1 MIELTPLARP
11 YAKAVFASAIDTESV
26 DEIKE
31 ELRTMALVS
40 ATIEVK
46 SLIEDPTLS
55 NNEILNSLKALLDG
69 SISKTSQSLLNVLAE
84 NNRFNLLEA
93 IFEIY
98 KEIVAKHKEQ
108 KSVEVFVA
116 IEPSNDTEETIKTRL
131 VSTYGEG
138 TNVEFKIL
146 NSTFVPSPYVDT
158 SLVLIVS
165 SVSLEGSIAT
175 KTSTDFCSL
184 CLATISLYISN
195 MASRRLNLLFSAKTF
210 SSD

>member
-11 YAKAVFASAIDTESV
+11 YAKAVFASALDTESI

-31 ELRTMALVS
+31 ELKTMAFVS
-40 ATIEVK
+40 STIEVK

-55 NNEILNSLKALLDG
+55 NNEILNSLKTLLEG

-116 IEPSNDTEETIKTRL
+116 TEPSSDTKETIKTRL
-131 VSTYGEG
+131 VSTHGEG
-138 TNVEFKIL
+138 TNVEFKIDPHIMGGLSIKVGDETLDLSVKGKVKKLINQL
-146 NSTFVPSPYVDT
+146 NF
-158 SLVLIVS
+158 
-165 SVSLEGSIAT
+165 
-175 KTSTDFCSL
+175 
-184 CLATISLYISN
+184 
-195 MASRRLNLLFSAKTF
+195 
-210 SSD
+210 

>member
-11 YAKAVFASAIDTESV
+11 YAKAVFASALDTESI

-31 ELRTMALVS
+31 ELKTMALVS
-40 ATIEVK
+40 STIEVK
-46 SLIEDPTLS
+46 GLIEDPTLS
-55 NNEILNSLKALLDG
+55 NNEILNSLKTLLDG

-116 IEPSNDTEETIKTRL
+116 TEPSSDTEETIKTRL

-138 TNVEFKIL
+138 TNVEFKIDPHIMGGLSIKVGDETLDLSVKGKVKKLINQL
-146 NSTFVPSPYVDT
+146 NF
-158 SLVLIVS
+158 
-165 SVSLEGSIAT
+165 
-175 KTSTDFCSL
+175 
-184 CLATISLYISN
+184 
-195 MASRRLNLLFSAKTF
+195 
-210 SSD
+210 

>member
-11 YAKAVFASAIDTESV
+11 YAKAVFASALDTDSI

-31 ELRTMALVS
+31 ELKTMALVS
-40 ATIEVK
+40 STTEVK

-55 NNEILNSLKALLDG
+55 NNEILNSLKTLLDG

-116 IEPSNDTEETIKTRL
+116 TEPSNDTEETIKTRL

-138 TNVEFKIL
+138 TNVEFKIDPNIMGGLSIKVGDETLDLSVKGKVKKLINQL
-146 NSTFVPSPYVDT
+146 NF
-158 SLVLIVS
+158 
-165 SVSLEGSIAT
+165 
-175 KTSTDFCSL
+175 
-184 CLATISLYISN
+184 
-195 MASRRLNLLFSAKTF
+195 
-210 SSD
+210 

>member
-11 YAKAVFASAIDTESV
+11 YAKAVFASALDTESV

-31 ELRTMALVS
+31 ELKTMALVS
-40 ATIEVK
+40 STIEVK

-69 SISKTSQSLLNVLAE
+69 SISKPSQSLLNVLAE

-116 IEPSNDTEETIKTRL
+116 TEPSSDTEETIKTRL

-138 TNVEFKIL
+138 TNVEFKIDPNIMGGLSIKVGDETLDLSVKGKVKKLINQL
-146 NSTFVPSPYVDT
+146 NF
-158 SLVLIVS
+158 
-165 SVSLEGSIAT
+165 
-175 KTSTDFCSL
+175 
-184 CLATISLYISN
+184 
-195 MASRRLNLLFSAKTF
+195 
-210 SSD
+210 

>member
-11 YAKAVFASAIDTESV
+11 YAKAVFASALDTESV

-31 ELRTMALVS
+31 ELKTMALVS
-40 ATIEVK
+40 STIEVK

-98 KEIVAKHKEQ
+98 KEIVAKYKEQ

-116 IEPSNDTEETIKTRL
+116 TEPSSDTKETIKTRL
-131 VSTYGEG
+131 VSTHGEG
-138 TNVEFKIL
+138 TNVEFKIDPHIMGGLSIKVGDETLDLSVKGKVKKLINQL
-146 NSTFVPSPYVDT
+146 NF
-158 SLVLIVS
+158 
-165 SVSLEGSIAT
+165 
-175 KTSTDFCSL
+175 
-184 CLATISLYISN
+184 
-195 MASRRLNLLFSAKTF
+195 
-210 SSD
+210 

>member
-11 YAKAVFASAIDTESV
+11 YAKAVFASALDAESV

-31 ELRTMALVS
+31 ELKTMALVS
-40 ATIEVK
+40 STIEVK

-69 SISKTSQSLLNVLAE
+69 SISKPSQSLLNVLAE

-116 IEPSNDTEETIKTRL
+116 TEPSSDTEETIKTRL

-138 TNVEFKIL
+138 TNVEFKIDPHIMGGLSIKVGDETLDLSVKGKVKKLINQL
-146 NSTFVPSPYVDT
+146 NF
-158 SLVLIVS
+158 
-165 SVSLEGSIAT
+165 
-175 KTSTDFCSL
+175 
-184 CLATISLYISN
+184 
-195 MASRRLNLLFSAKTF
+195 
-210 SSD
+210 

>member
-11 YAKAVFASAIDTESV
+11 YAKAVFAFALDTESI

-31 ELRTMALVS
+31 ELKTMALVS
-40 ATIEVK
+40 STIEVK

-69 SISKTSQSLLNVLAE
+69 SISKPSQSLLNVLAE

-108 KSVEVFVA
+108 KCVEVFVA
-116 IEPSNDTEETIKTRL
+116 TEPSSDTEETIKTRL
-131 VSTYGEG
+131 VSTHGEG
-138 TNVEFKIL
+138 TNVEFKIDPNIMGGLSIKVGDETLDLSVKGKVKKLINQL
-146 NSTFVPSPYVDT
+146 NF
-158 SLVLIVS
+158 
-165 SVSLEGSIAT
+165 
-175 KTSTDFCSL
+175 
-184 CLATISLYISN
+184 
-195 MASRRLNLLFSAKTF
+195 
-210 SSD
+210 

>member
-11 YAKAVFASAIDTESV
+11 YAKAVFASALDTDSI

-31 ELRTMALVS
+31 ELKTMALVS
-40 ATIEVK
+40 STIEVK

-55 NNEILNSLKALLDG
+55 NNEILNSLKTLLEG

-116 IEPSNDTEETIKTRL
+116 TEPSSDTKETIKTRL
-131 VSTYGEG
+131 VSTHGEG
-138 TNVEFKIL
+138 TNVEFKIDPHIMGGLSIKVGDETLDLSVKGKVKKLINQL
-146 NSTFVPSPYVDT
+146 NF
-158 SLVLIVS
+158 
-165 SVSLEGSIAT
+165 
-175 KTSTDFCSL
+175 
-184 CLATISLYISN
+184 
-195 MASRRLNLLFSAKTF
+195 
-210 SSD
+210 

>member
-11 YAKAVFASAIDTESV
+11 YAKAVFASALDTDSI

-31 ELRTMALVS
+31 ELKTMALVS
-40 ATIEVK
+40 STIEVK

-108 KSVEVFVA
+108 KFVEVFVA
-116 IEPSNDTEETIKTRL
+116 TTPSSDTEETIKTRL

-138 TNVEFKIL
+138 TNVEFKIDPNIMGGLSIKVGDETLDLSVKGKVKKLINQL
-146 NSTFVPSPYVDT
+146 NF
-158 SLVLIVS
+158 
-165 SVSLEGSIAT
+165 
-175 KTSTDFCSL
+175 
-184 CLATISLYISN
+184 
-195 MASRRLNLLFSAKTF
+195 
-210 SSD
+210 

>member
-11 YAKAVFASAIDTESV
+11 YAKAVFASALDTESV

-31 ELRTMALVS
+31 ELKTMALVS
-40 ATIEVK
+40 STTEVK
-46 SLIEDPTLS
+46 NLIEDPTLS
-55 NNEILNSLKALLDG
+55 NNEILNSLKSLLDG

-116 IEPSNDTEETIKTRL
+116 TEPSSDTEETIKTRL

-138 TNVEFKIL
+138 TNVEFKIDPNIMGGLSIKVGDETLDLSVKGKVKKLINQL
-146 NSTFVPSPYVDT
+146 NF
-158 SLVLIVS
+158 
-165 SVSLEGSIAT
+165 
-175 KTSTDFCSL
+175 
-184 CLATISLYISN
+184 
-195 MASRRLNLLFSAKTF
+195 
-210 SSD
+210 

>member
-11 YAKAVFASAIDTESV
+11 YAKAVFASALDTDSI

-31 ELRTMALVS
+31 ELKTMALVS
-40 ATIEVK
+40 STIEVK
-46 SLIEDPTLS
+46 NLIEDPTLS
-55 NNEILNSLKALLDG
+55 NNEILNSLKTLLDG

-116 IEPSNDTEETIKTRL
+116 TEPSSDTKETIKTRL
-131 VSTYGEG
+131 VSTHGEG
-138 TNVEFKIL
+138 TNVEFKIDPHIMGGLSIKVGDETLDLSVKGKVKKLINQL
-146 NSTFVPSPYVDT
+146 NF
-158 SLVLIVS
+158 
-165 SVSLEGSIAT
+165 
-175 KTSTDFCSL
+175 
-184 CLATISLYISN
+184 
-195 MASRRLNLLFSAKTF
+195 
-210 SSD
+210 

>member
-11 YAKAVFASAIDTESV
+11 YAKAVFASALDTESI

-31 ELRTMALVS
+31 ELKTMSLVS
-40 ATIEVK
+40 STIEVK
-46 SLIEDPTLS
+46 GMIEDPTLS
-55 NNEILNSLKALLDG
+55 NNEILNSLKTLLDG

-116 IEPSNDTEETIKTRL
+116 TEPSSDTKETIKTRL
-131 VSTYGEG
+131 VSTHGEG
-138 TNVEFKIL
+138 TNVEFKIDPHIMGGLSIKVGDETLDLSVKGKVKKLINQL
-146 NSTFVPSPYVDT
+146 NF
-158 SLVLIVS
+158 
-165 SVSLEGSIAT
+165 
-175 KTSTDFCSL
+175 
-184 CLATISLYISN
+184 
-195 MASRRLNLLFSAKTF
+195 
-210 SSD
+210 

>member
-11 YAKAVFASAIDTESV
+11 YAKAVFASALDTESI

-31 ELRTMALVS
+31 ELKTMALVS
-40 ATIEVK
+40 STIEVK

-55 NNEILNSLKALLDG
+55 NNEILNSLKTLLEG

-116 IEPSNDTEETIKTRL
+116 TEPSSDTKETIKTRL
-131 VSTYGEG
+131 VSTHGEG
-138 TNVEFKIL
+138 TNVEFKIDPHIMGGLSIKVGDETLDLSVKGKVKKLINQL
-146 NSTFVPSPYVDT
+146 NF
-158 SLVLIVS
+158 
-165 SVSLEGSIAT
+165 
-175 KTSTDFCSL
+175 
-184 CLATISLYISN
+184 
-195 MASRRLNLLFSAKTF
+195 
-210 SSD
+210 

>member
-11 YAKAVFASAIDTESV
+11 YAKAVFASALDTDSI

-31 ELRTMALVS
+31 ELKTMALVS
-40 ATIEVK
+40 STTEVK

-69 SISKTSQSLLNVLAE
+69 SISKSSQSLLNVLAE

-116 IEPSNDTEETIKTRL
+116 TEPSSDTEEKIKTRL

-138 TNVEFKIL
+138 TNVEFKIDPHIMGGLSIKVGDETLDLSVKGKVKKLINQL
-146 NSTFVPSPYVDT
+146 NF
-158 SLVLIVS
+158 
-165 SVSLEGSIAT
+165 
-175 KTSTDFCSL
+175 
-184 CLATISLYISN
+184 
-195 MASRRLNLLFSAKTF
+195 
-210 SSD
+210 

>member
-11 YAKAVFASAIDTESV
+11 YAKAVFASALDTESI

-31 ELRTMALVS
+31 ELKTMALVS
-40 ATIEVK
+40 STIEVK

-69 SISKTSQSLLNVLAE
+69 SISKSSQSLLNVLAE

-116 IEPSNDTEETIKTRL
+116 TEPSSDTKETIKTRL
-131 VSTYGEG
+131 VSTHGEG
-138 TNVEFKIL
+138 TNVEFKIDPHIMGGLSIKVGDETLDLSVKGKVKKLINQL
-146 NSTFVPSPYVDT
+146 NF
-158 SLVLIVS
+158 
-165 SVSLEGSIAT
+165 
-175 KTSTDFCSL
+175 
-184 CLATISLYISN
+184 
-195 MASRRLNLLFSAKTF
+195 
-210 SSD
+210 

>member
-11 YAKAVFASAIDTESV
+11 YAKAVFASALDTDSI

-31 ELRTMALVS
+31 ELKTMALVS
-40 ATIEVK
+40 STTEVK

-55 NNEILNSLKALLDG
+55 NNEILNSLKTLLDG

-116 IEPSNDTEETIKTRL
+116 TEPSSDTKETIKTRL
-131 VSTYGEG
+131 VSTHGEG
-138 TNVEFKIL
+138 TNVEFKIDPNIMGGLSIKVGDETLDLSVKGKVKKLINQL
-146 NSTFVPSPYVDT
+146 NF
-158 SLVLIVS
+158 
-165 SVSLEGSIAT
+165 
-175 KTSTDFCSL
+175 
-184 CLATISLYISN
+184 
-195 MASRRLNLLFSAKTF
+195 
-210 SSD
+210 

>member
-11 YAKAVFASAIDTESV
+11 YAKAVFASALDTESI

-31 ELRTMALVS
+31 ELKTMALVS
-40 ATIEVK
+40 STIEVK
-46 SLIEDPTLS
+46 SLIEDPTMS
-55 NNEILNSLKALLDG
+55 NNEILNSLKTLLEG

-116 IEPSNDTEETIKTRL
+116 TEPSSDTKETIKTRL
-131 VSTYGEG
+131 VSTHGEG
-138 TNVEFKIL
+138 TNVEFKIDPHIMGGLSIKVGDETLDLSVKGKVKKLINQL
-146 NSTFVPSPYVDT
+146 NF
-158 SLVLIVS
+158 
-165 SVSLEGSIAT
+165 
-175 KTSTDFCSL
+175 
-184 CLATISLYISN
+184 
-195 MASRRLNLLFSAKTF
+195 
-210 SSD
+210 

>member
-11 YAKAVFASAIDTESV
+11 YAKAVFASALDTESI

-31 ELRTMALVS
+31 ELKTMALVS
-40 ATIEVK
+40 STIEVK
-46 SLIEDPTLS
+46 GLIEDPTLS
-55 NNEILNSLKALLDG
+55 NNEILNSLKTLLEG

-116 IEPSNDTEETIKTRL
+116 TEPSSDTEETIKTRL

-138 TNVEFKIL
+138 TNVEFKIDPNIMGGLSIKVGDETLDLSVKGKVKKLINQL
-146 NSTFVPSPYVDT
+146 NF
-158 SLVLIVS
+158 
-165 SVSLEGSIAT
+165 
-175 KTSTDFCSL
+175 
-184 CLATISLYISN
+184 
-195 MASRRLNLLFSAKTF
+195 
-210 SSD
+210 

>member
-11 YAKAVFASAIDTESV
+11 YAKAVFASALDTESI

-31 ELRTMALVS
+31 ELKTMALVS
-40 ATIEVK
+40 STTEVK

-55 NNEILNSLKALLDG
+55 NNEILNSLKTLLDG

-116 IEPSNDTEETIKTRL
+116 TEPSSDTEEKIKTRL

-138 TNVEFKIL
+138 TNVEFKIDPNIMGGLSIKVGDETLDLSVKGKVKKLINQL
-146 NSTFVPSPYVDT
+146 NF
-158 SLVLIVS
+158 
-165 SVSLEGSIAT
+165 
-175 KTSTDFCSL
+175 
-184 CLATISLYISN
+184 
-195 MASRRLNLLFSAKTF
+195 
-210 SSD
+210 

>member
-11 YAKAVFASAIDTESV
+11 YAKAVFASALDTDSI

-31 ELRTMALVS
+31 ELKTMALVS
-40 ATIEVK
+40 STIEVK

-55 NNEILNSLKALLDG
+55 NNEILSSLKALLDG

-108 KSVEVFVA
+108 KFVEVFVA
-116 IEPSNDTEETIKTRL
+116 TEPSSDTEETIKTRL

-138 TNVEFKIL
+138 TNVEFKIDPNIMGGLSIKVGDETLDLSVKGKVKKLINQL
-146 NSTFVPSPYVDT
+146 NF
-158 SLVLIVS
+158 
-165 SVSLEGSIAT
+165 
-175 KTSTDFCSL
+175 
-184 CLATISLYISN
+184 
-195 MASRRLNLLFSAKTF
+195 
-210 SSD
+210 

>member
-11 YAKAVFASAIDTESV
+11 YAKAVFASALDTESV

-31 ELRTMALVS
+31 ELKTMALVS

-69 SISKTSQSLLNVLAE
+69 SISKPSQSLLNVLAE

-116 IEPSNDTEETIKTRL
+116 TEPSSDTEETIKTRL
-131 VSTYGEG
+131 VSTHGEG
-138 TNVEFKIL
+138 TNVEFKIDPNIMGGLSIKVGDETLDLSVKGKVKKLINQL
-146 NSTFVPSPYVDT
+146 NF
-158 SLVLIVS
+158 
-165 SVSLEGSIAT
+165 
-175 KTSTDFCSL
+175 
-184 CLATISLYISN
+184 
-195 MASRRLNLLFSAKTF
+195 
-210 SSD
+210 

>member
-11 YAKAVFASAIDTESV
+11 YAKAVFASALDTDSI

-31 ELRTMALVS
+31 ELKTMALVS
-40 ATIEVK
+40 STIEVK

-55 NNEILNSLKALLDG
+55 NNEILNSLKSLLDG

-108 KSVEVFVA
+108 KFVEVFVA
-116 IEPSNDTEETIKTRL
+116 TTPSSDTEETIKTRL

-138 TNVEFKIL
+138 TNVEFKIDPNIMGGLSIKVGDETLDLSVKGKVKKLINQL
-146 NSTFVPSPYVDT
+146 NF
-158 SLVLIVS
+158 
-165 SVSLEGSIAT
+165 
-175 KTSTDFCSL
+175 
-184 CLATISLYISN
+184 
-195 MASRRLNLLFSAKTF
+195 
-210 SSD
+210 

>member
-11 YAKAVFASAIDTESV
+11 YAKAVFASALDTESI

-31 ELRTMALVS
+31 ELKTMALVS
-40 ATIEVK
+40 STIEVK
-46 SLIEDPTLS
+46 GMIEDPTLS
-55 NNEILNSLKALLDG
+55 NNEILNSLKILLEG
-69 SISKTSQSLLNVLAE
+69 TISKTSQSLLNVLAE

-116 IEPSNDTEETIKTRL
+116 TEPSNDTEETIKTRL

-138 TNVEFKIL
+138 TNVEFKIDPNIMGGLSIKVGDETLDLSVKGKVKKLINQL
-146 NSTFVPSPYVDT
+146 NF
-158 SLVLIVS
+158 
-165 SVSLEGSIAT
+165 
-175 KTSTDFCSL
+175 
-184 CLATISLYISN
+184 
-195 MASRRLNLLFSAKTF
+195 
-210 SSD
+210 